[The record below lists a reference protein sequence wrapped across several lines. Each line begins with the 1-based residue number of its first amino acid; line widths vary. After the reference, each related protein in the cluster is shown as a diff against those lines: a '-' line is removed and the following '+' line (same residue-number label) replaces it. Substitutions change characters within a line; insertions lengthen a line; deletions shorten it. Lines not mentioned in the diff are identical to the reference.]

1 MLVVGPT
8 GEAKQRLC
16 LGLASKLGGNVL
28 TTAALLEAASAGDAA
43 EARQLRELQS
53 RGKIVPNAKLLE
65 LALGAVRG
73 SSGPH
78 VLCEFPRAMDQL
90 TQLEA
95 AAGEV
100 ACVVQ
105 MAADTIGGR
114 ELTLT

>member
-1 MLVVGPT
+1 MSVL
-8 GEAKQRLC
+8 
-16 LGLASKLGGNVL
+16 NVL

-100 ACVVQ
+100 AAGAWRSTRRSPRTSWRC
-105 MAADTIGGR
+105 ANT
-114 ELTLT
+114 